1 MSAPSAL
8 NPAPRTRGVKPPS
21 PRRRAREFLV
31 QGLYQ
36 AQIGGQDEAA
46 IVRQAET
53 VAGFN
58 NADQVFYK
66 LVLTEALAHST
77 DLQNNVMAFIDRPW
91 QDVSPVERSIL
102 LLAACELKLHL
113 ETPARVIIN
122 EAIELAK
129 IYGGTDGYKFV
140 NGILDKL
147 AMVLRES
154 EMRAV

>member
-1 MSAPSAL
+1 MSTPPETNAA
-8 NPAPRTRGVKPPS
+8 ARPRGAKPPS

-46 IVRQAET
+46 IQSQAKT
-53 VAGFN
+53 VAGFS
-58 NADQVFYK
+58 NADKSLYNT
-66 LVLTEALAHST
+66 LLTESLKHTA
-77 DLQNNVMAFIDRPW
+77 DLQNDLMAFIDRPW

-102 LLAACELKLHL
+102 LLAACELRFHP
-113 ETPARVIIN
+113 ETPKLVIIN

-147 AMVLRES
+147 AVVLRKS
-154 EMRAV
+154 EVQ

>member
-1 MSAPSAL
+1 MSTPPEATLA
-8 NPAPRTRGVKPPS
+8 ARPRGAKPPS

-46 IVRQAET
+46 IHLQAKT
-53 VAGFN
+53 VAGFS
-58 NADQVFYK
+58 NADKGLYNT
-66 LVLTEALAHST
+66 LLAESLKHSA
-77 DLQNNVMAFIDRPW
+77 DLQNDLSVFIDRPW

-102 LLAACELKLHL
+102 LLAACELRFHP
-113 ETPARVIIN
+113 ETPSRVIIN

-147 AMVLRES
+147 ALALRKTEI
-154 EMRAV
+154 